1 MLILIFFCILDIKSI
16 AVTLYLTE
24 KLIQVIVKQKLFQF
38 QLFQLFH
45 MICWNHVKFVF
56 VSF

>member
-45 MICWNHVKFVF
+45 MIC
-56 VSF
+56 